1 MTTSE
6 TASVTTSVTTSVTA
20 SVTTCLLL
28 RPYRRL
34 TARDQK
40 SDVDGPPH
48 EHSVVETDSPC
59 AVGVEVC
66 PAAPLSAGFNPY
78 FDLPPA

>member
-1 MTTSE
+1 M
-6 TASVTTSVTTSVTA
+6 TTSVTA

-28 RPYRRL
+28 RPYRDL
-34 TARDQK
+34 TARDEK
-40 SDVDGPPH
+40 SGLGCSPDEPAVM
-48 EHSVVETDSPC
+48 EADSLR

-66 PAAPLSAGFNPY
+66 PVASLSAGFNPY